1 MMAPKTYAE
10 IPSTIATLQTKVLAC
25 TINRMRMTCITFIF
39 QQLRQYEQLTT
50 SQLPKEPSEVDS
62 QITDDDISHTTDEM
76 LLDDTMNEPMQGDT
90 ADSGTSSPTSKP
102 NLIDTNS

>member
-1 MMAPKTYAE
+1 MY
-10 IPSTIATLQTKVLAC
+10 
-25 TINRMRMTCITFIF
+25 NRMRMTCITIIF

-76 LLDDTMNEPMQGDT
+76 LLDDTLNEPMQGDT